1 MDNSVYTYSDHFI
14 KVDEDFMRPDCDY
27 WEKYGKLH
35 IPKNAKKFFD
45 GRQPGYRIKAV
56 HPSPSFWGNS
66 QNNVTVLKKFTEQLF
81 ANQVEWSDPNHIC
94 KHCGRFYDPAYEFIE
109 DETILSF
116 LEGQWGDEKWPDYC
130 PECEQDFY
138 DFCNN
143 AAQAFYDRDKI
154 KD

>member
-14 KVDEDFMRPDCDY
+14 KIDEEFMRPDCDN

-35 IPKNAKKFFD
+35 IPKSVKKFFD
-45 GRQPGYRIKAV
+45 GQQPGYRIKAE

-66 QNNVTVLKKFTEQLF
+66 QDNESVLKKFTEQLF
-81 ANQVEWSDPNHIC
+81 ADQVEWSDPNHIC

-109 DETILSF
+109 DETILNF
-116 LEGQWGDEKWPDYC
+116 LEGEWGDEKWPDYC
-130 PECEQDFY
+130 PECEHDFY